1 MQIEQ
6 IQPRRGVVTLY
17 GYGSKAYVKNGHLIL
32 EDGIG
37 ASRTTLRLSRI
48 GHKLNRL
55 VVIGSDGFVSFG
67 ALRWLADQNAAF
79 VMLNRNGTVLA
90 TCGPVRSSDAHLKRA
105 QALADYS
112 SVGMQISHELI
123 VQKLANQERVA
134 REKLLNSNVANQIA
148 QCRISVP
155 AISQKKELLAVE
167 AQAANAYWGAWKNI
181 CIEFPKSDLLRV
193 PDHWRTFG
201 VRISALTGSP
211 RLAVNPANAILN
223 YLYAV
228 LESETRLAAAAVGL
242 DVGLGFFH
250 SDTTNRDS
258 LACDLMEPVRP
269 KVDAFLFDWISREPL
284 KREWFFE
291 QRDGNCRLMGS
302 FAVKLS
308 ETASMW
314 SNAVAPYVERIPHI
328 LWTRKRSSFL
338 PPTPL
343 TRNNKRKYVCHA
355 SKAPAKRTARIPALC
370 RICGEAIS
378 PGSRYCVGCAPSVS
392 KANLIEVAKRGR
404 IATVSVQAQALR
416 SATQRRQAA
425 ALKAWNPSNNPKW
438 LNQEFYRER
447 IIPRLKIITV
457 PKIVSTLS
465 VSEPYATNI
474 RAGRCTPHP
483 RHWLVLAR
491 LVGISPDK

>member
-1 MQIEQ
+1 MEIK
-6 IQPRRGVVTLY
+6 PHYGVVTLF
-17 GYGSKAYVKNGHLIL
+17 GYGSKIYVERGHLVL

-37 ASRTTLRLSRI
+37 AVRDKKRFPRV
-48 GHKLNRL
+48 GHKLKRI
-55 VVIGSDGFVSFG
+55 VVIGSDGFVSFA

-90 TCGPVRSSDAHLKRA
+90 TCGPVRSSDAHLRRA

-112 SVGMQISHELI
+112 GVGLQITHELI
-123 VQKLANQERVA
+123 SEKLANQELVA
-134 REKLLNSNVANQIA
+134 REKLLNNDVANQIA
-148 QCRISVP
+148 KCRISVP

-167 AQAANAYWGAWKNI
+167 AKAASAYWGAWKNI
-181 CIEFPKSDLLRV
+181 CIQLPKSDLRRI
-193 PDHWRTFG
+193 PEHWKTFG
-201 VRISALTGSP
+201 ARISPITGSP

-269 KVDAFLFDWISREPL
+269 KVDAFLFDWISKEPL

-291 QRDGNCRLMGS
+291 KRDGNCRLVGS

-308 ETASMW
+308 ETASIW
-314 SNAVAPYVERIPHI
+314 RNAVAPYAERIARI
-328 LWTRKRSSFL
+328 LWTRKSSSFSM
-338 PPTPL
+338 PTPL
-343 TRNNKRKYVCHA
+343 TRNNKRKYICDT
-355 SKAPAKRTARIPALC
+355 SETSAKRIVRVSALC
-370 RICGEAIS
+370 LICGEATT
-378 PGSRYCVGCAPSVS
+378 PGSRYCLSCAPAVS
-392 KANLIEVAKRGR
+392 KANLIEVAKLGR
-404 IATVSVQAQALR
+404 IATVNARAQALR

-425 ALKAWNPSNNPKW
+425 ALKAWNPSNKPKW
-438 LNQEFYRER
+438 LDEQFYREK
-447 IIPRLKIITV
+447 IIPRLKTIAV
-457 PKIVSTLS
+457 PKIVSILS

-474 RAGRCTPHP
+474 RAGRTIPHP
-483 RHWLVLAR
+483 RHWLALAN
-491 LVGISPDK
+491 LAQPK